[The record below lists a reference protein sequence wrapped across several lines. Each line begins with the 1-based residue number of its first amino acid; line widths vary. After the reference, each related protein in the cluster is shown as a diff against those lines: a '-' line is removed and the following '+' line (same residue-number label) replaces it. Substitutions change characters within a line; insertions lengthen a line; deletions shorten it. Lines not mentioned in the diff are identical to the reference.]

1 LWKGYQMRVLGID
14 PGVTGAWA
22 IVEVAPELGSKPVLV
37 GVGDLPAKSVKM
49 SKRVALRLDAP
60 RVGELFD
67 RLTDEHQ
74 LDRIIVERLSGGPG
88 ITSSTAFSLGMTA
101 GIIDTLLAE
110 RRLEFSTV
118 PPSSWKRAL
127 LAPAGKAA
135 SRQHAVK
142 LFGSNKGW
150 EREKDHNRAEAA
162 MIALWGALR

>member
-1 LWKGYQMRVLGID
+1 MVRVLGVD

-22 IVEVAPELGSKPVLV
+22 IVEVVGTAKPVLV
-37 GVGDLPAKSVKM
+37 GVGDLPAKAVKM
-49 SKRVALRLDAP
+49 SKRTALRLDAP
-60 RVGELFD
+60 LVGELFD
-67 RLTDEHQ
+67 DLLTEHE
-74 LDRIIVERLSGGPG
+74 LDRIVVERLSGGPG

-101 GIIDTLLAE
+101 GI
-110 RRLEFSTV
+110 LETVLTSRGLDFKTV

-162 MIALWGALR
+162 MIALWGALK